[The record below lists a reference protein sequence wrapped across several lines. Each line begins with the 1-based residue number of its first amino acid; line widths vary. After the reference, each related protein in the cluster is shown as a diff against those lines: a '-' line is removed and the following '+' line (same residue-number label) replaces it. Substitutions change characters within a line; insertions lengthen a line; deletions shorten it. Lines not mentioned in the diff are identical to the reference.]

1 MQLIKNS
8 KIVLREI
15 AKVSPD
21 KFEATQVERKKM
33 VENLDSLQ
41 KSQLFF
47 TKEYKGSEKQKA
59 ESLKQIA
66 IEIDK
71 VLMRLQQLP
80 ERKSIGELERY
91 NASDLEDSLILI
103 LNDLRLFFQVDNMI
117 STDGLY
123 SLCDLILTEYRSLT
137 LEEIA
142 ICMAKAKKGEYGQLF
157 NRLDGAIIMGWL
169 KKYDEE
175 RLQRIAN
182 RNYVE
187 RANYKIGLN
196 EGRQTFKGNNAH
208 LINEAHALVALERAK
223 KP

>member
-15 AKVSPD
+15 AKISPD
-21 KFEATQVERKKM
+21 KFEANQVERKKM

-47 TKEYKGSEKQKA
+47 TKEYKGDDAEIHLTQIKQEIELVNHKLA
-59 ESLKQIA
+59 LTPES
-66 IEIDK
+66 
-71 VLMRLQQLP
+71 
-80 ERKSIGELERY
+80 KSIGALERA

-187 RANYKIGLN
+187 RANHKIGLN
-196 EGRQTFKGNNAH
+196 EGRTAH
-208 LINEAHALVALERAK
+208 KDNSTLLLEAQLKVMSE
-223 KP
+223 KPKVKS